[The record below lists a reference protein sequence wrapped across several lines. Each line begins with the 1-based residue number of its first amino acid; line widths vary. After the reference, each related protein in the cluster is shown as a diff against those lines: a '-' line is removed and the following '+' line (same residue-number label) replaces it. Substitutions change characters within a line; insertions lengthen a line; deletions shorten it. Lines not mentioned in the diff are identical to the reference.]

1 MMDTKSDIKRK
12 IEASFRRAELSDF
25 FKIIETEPN
34 KFIWFIW
41 TFKIT
46 KGQEIKPVGIARN
59 NLRRLTHH
67 LGFRRLTSEKEVVFK
82 DGQIISLSSIEEI
95 KSTIFDLLNL
105 FDEKEVVSC
114 DGITDEITSE
124 LLIEIFLRQQH
135 LAINKTSLIDYLT
148 ELDGDILQDTPDT
161 SYIPFQNG
169 IVTITN
175 SDVQLVPYEQIS
187 KLVWKE
193 RLLPHN
199 FEFLDY
205 SNFMVTRFMFN
216 VSGKDHKR
224 VSSLMSI
231 FGYLMHNHFPMSENR
246 AVILVD
252 EEAAHSNAPEGG
264 SGKGLSAQ
272 MLAQV
277 RRLVVLDGK
286 RFLKD
291 NRFLFQQVRADH
303 QIVHLDDVK
312 NNFDTVSLNSVLS
325 DGLAAERKGKDV
337 VKIPKERT
345 PKFLISANAG
355 ISSEGTTRKRRQI
368 IFPFSNHYSQL
379 IRKGVH
385 DPIVHEHGQRFFD
398 SSWSETDWQMFFTL
412 MTDCIKIYLSEGLI
426 ELDNNQVKTIGLKA
440 VTNLE
445 FVDFVEKHVQLNVR
459 TQTKESY
466 QSFLQQYDFEITE
479 FKQRTFSNW
488 LKKYA
493 GVYGY
498 EYTNETDN
506 GISYFTI
513 KN

>member
-1 MMDTKSDIKRK
+1 MTHTTKDIKK
-12 IEASFRRAELSDF
+12 KLEASFRRAELSDF
-25 FKIIETEPN
+25 FETIDTGPN

-41 TFKIT
+41 TFRIT
-46 KGQEIKPVGIARN
+46 KGQEIKPIGIARN
-59 NLRRLTHH
+59 NLRRLTQH
-67 LGFRRLTSEKEVVFK
+67 LGFRRLTSEREVVLK
-82 DGQIISLSSIEEI
+82 EGQIISLSSVEEI

-114 DGITDEITSE
+114 DEITSE
-124 LLIEIFLRQQH
+124 LLVEIFLRQQH
-135 LAINKTSLIDYLT
+135 LAINKTSLIDFLT

-175 SDVQLVPYEQIS
+175 SDLQLVPYEKFN

-199 FEFLDY
+199 FEFRDY
-205 SNFMVTRFMFN
+205 SNFMVARFMFN
-216 VSGKDHKR
+216 VSGKDQKR
-224 VSSLMSI
+224 VRSLMSI
-231 FGYLMHNHFPMSENR
+231 LGYLMHNHFPMSENR

-277 RRLVVLDGK
+277 RRVIVLDGK

-291 NRFLFQQVRADH
+291 NRFLFQQVRTEH
-303 QIVHLDDVK
+303 QIIHLDDVK

-426 ELDNNQVKTIGLKA
+426 ELDNNQIKTIGLKA
-440 VTNLE
+440 VTSLE
-445 FVDFVEKHVQLNVR
+445 FVDFIEKEVQLNVR
-459 TQTKESY
+459 TPTKESY
-466 QSFLQQYDFEITE
+466 QSFLQHYDFESTE

-498 EYTNETDN
+498 EYINETIN
-506 GISYFTI
+506 GIGYYTI